1 MNRILIGLFGCL
13 LSGCAA
19 APVAPVGTAFDGSY
33 AGESVLIRGGGYLCG
48 VPDSPLTLSV
58 SGGQFDYPFAVNLV
72 RTTPVPVKLAADGS
86 FVTNMLYGTQN
97 FLFISRYENQWVTV
111 RGRIAGQ
118 TLDATVTDDR
128 CTRRVTAQ
136 RV

>member
-1 MNRILIGLFGCL
+1 VRGAR
-13 LSGCAA
+13 LS
-19 APVAPVGTAFDGSY
+19 
-33 AGESVLIRGGGYLCG
+33 
-48 VPDSPLTLSV
+48 
-58 SGGQFDYPFAVNLV
+58 
-72 RTTPVPVKLAADGS
+72 ADGS